1 MRRRGQWRERRGRY
15 AAPDRTL
22 EEIMPEVEGG
32 TMNSVRPTIPR
43 FRENRRTVMLVAA
56 VVWGLL
62 MPLTYLAL
70 AAEPLKVGG
79 LPVT

>member
-1 MRRRGQWRERRGRY
+1 
-15 AAPDRTL
+15 
-22 EEIMPEVEGG
+22 MPEVEGG
-32 TMNSVRPTIPR
+32 KMNSVRPTVSR
-43 FRENRRTVMLVAA
+43 FLEDRRTAMLVATVA
-56 VVWGLL
+56 WGLL